1 MFSQFLGLA
10 NDSRLFPGVE
20 LEDGAGALE
29 TKYLVANPSFAL
41 GDNLHHTRHYSPCFA
56 GKSVAMKS

>member
-1 MFSQFLGLA
+1 MFNQFLGLT

-20 LEDGAGALE
+20 REDSAGALE
-29 TKYLVANPSFAL
+29 TKYLVANLSFAL
-41 GDNLHHTRHYSPCFA
+41 GGSLHRTRHYSLCFA